1 MCFPMAD
8 KFSRGILLSFLL
20 IAGTLIPF
28 VGAQAASGFITVAST
43 QSEGATILEYKNNE
57 KNTSAIKSI
66 ILETEKGGSVKSF
79 QTENGWFVK
88 KTSADI
94 MTFTSTATLKPGQSI
109 KFTIKTS
116 QPNAVFKWKAFD
128 EKGVELGSGLSIN
141 QTPSQENTTP
151 QDVTS
156 KENNNGEQSPVI
168 SDKSVFRLIPS
179 TPRVGSSMRV
189 VGEGFGPNEKLD
201 FYIGSNKIT
210 SFVTGSKGDFVVSAK
225 IPENQQSDRTDFVV
239 KDMGGKQ
246 KVVSL
251 RIQESLARIAP
262 AQNVKLTLT
271 ADNVYH
277 GGDTKTISGTGPPD
291 TTLTISI
298 EDSAGQSITT
308 SAVKTD
314 STGAYSLSHVVPI
327 DRALGNYII
336 KVTDGKNTV
345 FHPYKVETTSKIT
358 LSPLKEKYEA
368 GETVIINGT
377 AIPNQ
382 NIQFVVK
389 EPTGLELYSKQ
400 IQVGNDGKISF
411 EYKLDIAAK
420 KGTYVVDAT
429 QQNEEAVILF
439 GVGAVPQPPLIMKM
453 NAVNYKT
460 TEHAIINIRG
470 QPSSK
475 INLIIIDPSDKQKF
489 ADTITIGLDGL
500 FTYTLDVAGYSPG
513 VYSAVITRGN
523 EKVETKFSI
532 GLQTG
537 SGPINIKT
545 IKDTFLP
552 GDPILLLGETSPN
565 SIITI
570 SLKDPSGNKIKTVD
584 VLSDKKGIFSS
595 TVFRF
600 PGDAQQGVWVI
611 EAQSGVNHVTK
622 ELTVKTK
629 EESLTVVLDKNPP
642 EYRVGD
648 IVNIAGSGVGQSSN
662 LIITILGP
670 EKTEIERLGITSTS
684 HGDYDTV
691 WMIPSGLSP
700 GTYTIHVQAPT
711 KTAEATFTVK

>member
-1 MCFPMAD
+1 MAD

-20 IAGTLIPF
+20 IAGTLIPL
-28 VGAQAASGFITVAST
+28 VGVQAASEFITVSST
-43 QSEGATILEYKNNE
+43 QSQGSTILEYKNSE
-57 KNTSAIKSI
+57 KSTSSIKSI
-66 ILETEKGGSVKSF
+66 TLETQIGGNVESF
-79 QTENGWFVK
+79 QTDNGWFGK
-88 KTSADI
+88 KTSADV
-94 MTFTSTATLKPGQSI
+94 MTFTSTDLLKPGQST

-128 EKGVELGSGLSIN
+128 EKGVELGSGSSIN
-141 QTPSQENTTP
+141 QTSPQGNTTP
-151 QDVTS
+151 QDITS
-156 KENNNGEQSPVI
+156 KENNSGEQSAVI

-189 VGEGFGPNEKLD
+189 IGEGFGPNEKLD
-201 FYIGSNKIT
+201 FYVGSNKIT
-210 SFVTGSKGDFVVSAK
+210 SFVTNNKGDFVASAK
-225 IPENQQSDRTDFVV
+225 IPENQQPDRTDFVV
-239 KDMGGKQ
+239 KDVTGQQ

-262 AQNVKLTLT
+262 AQNVKLTIT

-277 GGDTKTISGTGPPD
+277 RGDTKTISGTGHPE
-291 TTLTISI
+291 TTLTISL
-298 EDSAGQSITT
+298 EDPNGQIITT
-308 SAVKTD
+308 STVKTD
-314 STGAYSLSHVVPI
+314 STGAYSLQQVVPI
-327 DRALGNYII
+327 DRPFGNYII

-345 FHPYKVETTSKIT
+345 IHPYKVETTSKIT

-400 IQVGNDGKISF
+400 IQVGSDGKVSF

-420 KGTYVVDAT
+420 KGTYVVGVT
-429 QQNEEAVILF
+429 QQSEETVVLF
-439 GVGAVPQPPLIMKM
+439 GVGSVPQPPLLMKM
-453 NAVNYKT
+453 NQVNYKT
-460 TEHAIINIRG
+460 TEKAIISLGG

-475 INLIIIDPSDKQKF
+475 ISLIIIDPSDKQKF
-489 ADTITIGLDGL
+489 SDTITIGLDGL
-500 FTYTLDVAGYSPG
+500 YTYTLDVAGYAPG

-537 SGPINIKT
+537 SGPITIKT
-545 IKDTFLP
+545 IKDIFLP

-565 SIITI
+565 SIVTI
-570 SLKDPSGNKIKTVD
+570 SLNDPTDNKIKTVD

-622 ELTVKTK
+622 ELTVKTNQ
-629 EESLTVVLDKNPP
+629 ENLTVILDKNPP

-648 IVNIAGSGVGQSSN
+648 IVNIGGSGAGQSSN
-662 LIITILGP
+662 LIVTILGP

-684 HGDYDTV
+684 HGDYDIV
-691 WMIPSGLSP
+691 WQVPPRFNP

-711 KTAEATFTVK
+711 KTVETTFTVK